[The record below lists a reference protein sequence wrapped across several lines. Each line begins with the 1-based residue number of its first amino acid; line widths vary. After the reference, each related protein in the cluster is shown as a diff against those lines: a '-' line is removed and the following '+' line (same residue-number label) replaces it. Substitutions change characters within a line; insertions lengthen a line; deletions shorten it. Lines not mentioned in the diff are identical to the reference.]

1 MSYTKVEIE
10 EKFGARLV
18 GKRVTKRFVIEA
30 LQLLP
35 DEVVDFVTKN
45 VWFVSSFEDAW
56 GFVLTG
62 EELQGKQLI
71 FLSDDLFGES
81 EKQIRYT
88 ILHEVGHVILK
99 HRNAIL
105 QSQTKLESQK
115 QEMEADS
122 FAKKFLKIN

>member
-1 MSYTKVEIE
+1 MTYSKAEIE
-10 EKFGARLV
+10 QKLGARLV
-18 GKRVTKRFVIEA
+18 GKRVMKRFVCDA
-30 LQLLP
+30 LEKLP
-35 DEVVDFVTKN
+35 DEMINHVTKN

-71 FLSDDLFGES
+71 FLSDDLFAES
-81 EKQIRYT
+81 EKQILYT

-105 QSQTKLESQK
+105 QSQTKSESHK
-115 QEMEADS
+115 QESDADI
-122 FAKKFLKIN
+122 FAKKFLN